1 MLAESD
7 WKFPNGKDAKVPVWE
22 LDAWLNYEYA
32 RSCRTMVRSVL
43 MLRVGHQYHR
53 KNLEDGRPRMPN
65 GLPQFARFLEH
76 FFPEFPDQAWLSIP
90 ETTRHQRLLRAGID
104 EHTSPFARATVE
116 VLDLDFFT
124 RDVAFGDFDYRV
136 GNLDDERMLLLKVD
150 YRRLDKQILK
160 RIAAILKQR
169 REHLRSLHQHLI
181 AKNKKK
187 GVRAPDPPDPT
198 QPTEN
203 RATVGKRHN
212 PLEYYN
218 RMQFLATLRL
228 LTHHEGDTS
237 EIKRQKYSVSYEN
250 TIGWNRARNNALNTL
265 LRLQQ
270 AWKNCSLPTCPFEMP
285 SGHFPRGFGLS
296 RRKPTRVPSSRMDA
310 EEKKA
315 LSHILKV
322 PGRLSGSSRS

>member
-7 WKFPNGKDAKVPVWE
+7 WKFPNGNDAKVPDWE

-43 MLRVGHQYHR
+43 MFRWYR
-53 KNLEDGRPRMPN
+53 KNREDVRPRMPN
-65 GLPQFARFLEH
+65 GLPQFARFLED
-76 FFPEFPDQAWLSIP
+76 FFPEFPAQAWLSIP
-90 ETTRHQRLLRAGID
+90 EATRHQRLLRAGID

-124 RDVAFGDFDYRV
+124 RDVVFGEFDYRV

-150 YRRLDKQILK
+150 YQRLDKQILE

-169 REHLRSLHQHLI
+169 RQHLRSLYQHMV
-181 AKNKKK
+181 AKNKDK
-187 GVRAPDPPDPT
+187 GVRAPAPPDPT
-198 QPTEN
+198 QPTRN
-203 RATVGKRHN
+203 RATVGKRDN
-212 PLEYYN
+212 PLEYYD

-237 EIKRQKYSVSYEN
+237 EIKRLKYSVSYEN
-250 TIGWNRARNNALNTL
+250 PIGWNRARNNALNTL

-270 AWKNCSLPTCPFEMP
+270 AWKNRFLPTCPYEMP

-296 RRKPTRVPSSRMDA
+296 RRKPTRVPSSRMDD

-315 LSHILKV
+315 LSLILKV
-322 PGRLSGSSRS
+322 PGRLPGSSRS